1 MSILYT
7 CTMIGKKIR
16 EKRKGAGL
24 SLRELGELT
33 GLTASF
39 LSQVENDA
47 TSPSIN
53 SLQRIATALK
63 TPVFTFLNG
72 EEQTEILVRK
82 ANRKKL
88 SFPSSKVEYELLTND
103 LNHKLGSFLIHLKPG
118 TKQTALQ
125 LYQQTEEVM
134 IVLQGKME
142 IVLGERTY
150 LLEPGDSIHYEGNNL
165 RSFASVGIEE
175 LQIICMMTPPAF

>member
-1 MSILYT
+1 
-7 CTMIGKKIR
+7 MIGNKIR
-16 EKRKGAGL
+16 EKRKQSGL

-72 EEQTEILVRK
+72 EEPTEILVRK
-82 ANRKKL
+82 DNRKKL
-88 SFPSSKVEYELLTND
+88 SIPSSKVEYELLTND
-103 LNHKLGSFLIHLKPG
+103 LNHKLGCFLIRLKPG
-118 TKQTALQ
+118 TRQKTLQ

-134 IVLQGKME
+134 IVLQGRLE

-150 LLEPGDSIHYEGNNL
+150 LLEPGDSIHYEGSNL
-165 RSFASVGIEE
+165 RSFASAGSEE
-175 LQIICMMTPPAF
+175 LQVICMMTPPAF